1 MSGSRGGSSNFGVR
15 LALEGAEAVESGL
28 RRVQASAAQTG
39 QAVAEAGDAT
49 GRALT
54 VIERGTQAA
63 STGLTKLGGDFAA
76 LAPVVDTAGGAIGRV
91 VTALGSGAGLLG
103 VVGAAAAAITGAVA
117 LYQNWDTAARAVA
130 GAVDTLT
137 GRLTLSTTAIT
148 SANDALR
155 AYIAL
160 NETAAARA
168 VRGQV
173 ETRQGVLDSTGA
185 SITLNQGEIGQAE
198 RRIAELNRPDPTGA
212 GNRFLSSS
220 ERAEQARLEA
230 DIRERR
236 GTIESLERQRTQ
248 LRGEIAALNES
259 TGSVLTPPTVAPRT
273 SGGGGARQRAADALP
288 LPPDFVDPSEAG
300 KTAVDTTRE
309 LASEMRDLQ
318 QIGSSA
324 AKTLAGGFEDVVF
337 NGKRVTD
344 VLKNMERELLSLGTR
359 ALVLK
364 PLEDALQRVAG
375 AAVSSGGAAFDK
387 GGIGGLFGSLFGGG
401 GAAGSVAEVAGEG
414 ILKSLTAVA
423 IAHTGGMVG
432 DPSLPTRFVPP
443 DVFAGA
449 PRFHGGGMI
458 GPDERP
464 VIAQTGERI
473 LNRQETAAYN
483 RGGGGSGSG
492 VTININGVKDP
503 NAFRSTESQLSAFAA
518 RTLGR
523 SNRNR

>member
-1 MSGSRGGSSNFGVR
+1 MSGSRASSNFGVR
-15 LALEGAEAVESGL
+15 LSLDGAEAVESGL
-28 RRVQASAAQTG
+28 RRVQATAAQTG

-63 STGLTKLGGDFAA
+63 SAGLSKMGGDFAA
-76 LAPVVDTAGGAIGRV
+76 LAPVVDTAGGAVGRM

-103 VVGAAAAAITGAVA
+103 AVGAVAAAITGSVA
-117 LYQNWDTAARAVA
+117 LYQNWTTVTTAVSS
-130 GAVDTLT
+130 AVDSLT
-137 GRLTLSTTAIT
+137 GRVRLSTEAIT
-148 SANDALR
+148 QANDALS
-155 AYIAL
+155 AYLRL
-160 NETAAARA
+160 NESAAQRGVAAQVATRA
-168 VRGQV
+168 GA
-173 ETRQGVLDSTGA
+173 LDTTTGA
-185 SITLNQGEIGQAE
+185 ITTNQADIATAE
-198 RRIAELNRPDPTGA
+198 RRIAELNRADPTGA
-212 GNRFLSSS
+212 GTRFLSAS
-220 ERAEQARLEA
+220 ERAEQATLEA
-230 DIRERR
+230 DIRQRR
-236 GTIESLERQRTQ
+236 GAIDSLERQARQ
-248 LRGEIAALNES
+248 LRGEIAGLGEAAG
-259 TGSVLTPPTVAPRT
+259 TVLTPPAEPASSRT
-273 SGGGGARQRAADALP
+273 SGGGGARQRVVDALP
-288 LPPDFVDPSEAG
+288 LPPEFVDPSEAG

-324 AKTLAGGFEDVVF
+324 AKTLAGGFEDVVV

-375 AAVSSGGAAFDK
+375 AAVNSGGAAFDK
-387 GGIGGLFGSLFGGG
+387 GGIGGLIGSLFGGG

-414 ILKSLTAVA
+414 ILKSLTSVA

-449 PRFHGGGMI
+449 PRFHGGGII

-483 RGGGGSGSG
+483 RGGNGSG

-518 RTLGR
+518 RAMGR
-523 SNRNR
+523 TGRNR